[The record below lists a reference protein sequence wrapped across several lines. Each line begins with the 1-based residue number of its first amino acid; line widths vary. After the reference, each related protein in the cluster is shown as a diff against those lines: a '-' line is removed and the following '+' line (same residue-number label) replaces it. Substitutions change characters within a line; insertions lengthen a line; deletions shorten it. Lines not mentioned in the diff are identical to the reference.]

1 MNDYWNTKLKDM
13 NTEGPTMSAGSADD
27 SRVSAEN
34 NKIYFYSGVTRQ
46 DNLVL
51 NKLLH
56 STGNKLRNTQ
66 NVLQLP
72 DPPKVYLHINSYG
85 GSVFA
90 GFDRDWETPE

>member
-13 NTEGPTMSAGSADD
+13 NTEGPTMSAGSADA
-27 SRVSAEN
+27 VSFRKNVKSISIQAL
-34 NKIYFYSGVTRQ
+34 RQ

-56 STGNKLRNTQ
+56 STGNKLKNTQ

-72 DPPKVYLHINSYG
+72 EPPKVYLHINSYG
-85 GSVFA
+85 GSVFVA
-90 GFDRDWETPE
+90 LVL

>member
-56 STGNKLRNTQ
+56 STGNKLKKQYTKCFTVTRATKS
-66 NVLQLP
+66 VLA
-72 DPPKVYLHINSYG
+72 H
-85 GSVFA
+85 
-90 GFDRDWETPE
+90 